1 MLRVQFIPVGVVD
14 MKLFSAYPVES
25 SVIAV
30 PCSLLHDGSL
40 LFPEVRC

>member
-25 SVIAV
+25 LVITA

-40 LFPEVRC
+40 LIPKVRC